1 MSVDITHYFGIGVKI
16 TDDPDFY
23 NYETI
28 LANYPQYSQYEF
40 IRQTTATQSNIRLIV
55 DGMSGRY
62 AYLIYMIKETDAEDM
77 WNYSATV
84 EFPFN
89 SLESADVV
97 KELQEVYSLFAGGKD
112 LRTQDIKIISLFH
125 AS

>member
-1 MSVDITHYFGIGVKI
+1 MSVDITHYFGIGVKL

-23 NYETI
+23 NYETT
-28 LANYPQYSQYEF
+28 LANYPQYSQYKF

-62 AYLIYMIKETDAEDM
+62 AYLIYMIKETNAEDM
-77 WNYSATV
+77 WNYSAAV

-97 KELQEVYSLFAGGKD
+97 KELQEAYSLFAGGKY
-112 LRTQDIKIISLFH
+112 LRTQDIKIISLFY